1 MKNKFLY
8 ALIFLGAF
16 FCLGKN
22 EAFAYYPVE
31 EEGSVVYEVV
41 DNREYADL
49 VIAQVQSWVNVREKP
64 NEKTGKILG
73 KLYNNSV
80 GYFIEET
87 DGWYKIKSGTVE
99 GYVKAEYCVRGVE
112 AIKIAR
118 DVEVTLATINTK
130 TLRVREKPT
139 TSSSVLGT
147 FSKGDALVVNA
158 VEDGFAKVEYN
169 NKTGYISLEYV
180 DLSTEF
186 VQAESIEEERARLAA
201 EKKAREEA
209 QRKAQEA
216 AAAKN
221 KNNNTT
227 TTTTTTTYSG
237 DSYELGKQV
246 IDYAVQF
253 VGNPYVYG
261 GTSLTDG
268 CDCSGFV
275 MSVYAHFGIKLP
287 RTGQIKS
294 GYAISSLDQ
303 AQPGDILCYSGH
315 VALYMGNNQIVHAA
329 TPSQGIVIGSATYT
343 TIIGIRRIF

>member
-1 MKNKFLY
+1 MKYKLFA
-8 ALIFLGAF
+8 ALAVLGTF
-16 FCLGKN
+16 FCLNKA
-22 EAFAYYPVE
+22 EALADFPVSDD
-31 EEGSVVYEVV
+31 GAVIFEVV

-49 VIAQVQSWVNVREKP
+49 VIAQVQSWVNVRDLPDEK
-64 NEKTGKILG
+64 KGKVLG

-80 GYFIEET
+80 GYFIEEQ
-87 DGWYKIKSGTVE
+87 DGWYKIKSGSVE
-99 GYVKAEYCVRGVE
+99 GYVKGEYCVRGNE

-118 DVEVTLATINTK
+118 DVEVTMATITAG
-130 TLRVREKPT
+130 TLRVREKAT
-139 TSSSVLGT
+139 TSSPVLGT
-147 FSKGDALVVNA
+147 FSRGDVLVTLA
-158 VEDGFAKVEYN
+158 IEDGFAKVAYN
-169 NKTGYISLEYV
+169 NKTGYISLDYV
-180 DLSTEF
+180 ELSTEF

-209 QRKAQEA
+209 QRKAQA
-216 AAAKN
+216 AAAAESGKTQS
-221 KNNNTT
+221 KV
-227 TTTTTTTYSG
+227 TYSG
-237 DSYELGKQV
+237 DSAQLGQQV

-268 CDCSGFV
+268 ADCSGFV
-275 MSVYAHFGIKLP
+275 MSVYAHFGVKLP
-287 RTGQIKS
+287 RTGQIRS

-315 VALYMGNNQIVHAA
+315 VALYMGNGQIVHAA